1 MKYRRASLAVT
12 AMLTALTLTVVAC
25 SSSASTSSGANGS
38 TVSGSSSGADASQH
52 ATLTVAIPSSLV
64 DFSDALI
71 AQAAG
76 LFAKHNLTVKILTN
90 AGSNTLTDV
99 VSGQADLAQYTASA
113 ALSAAEQGKST
124 TVIYGTERD
133 PGAALDTSSGIT
145 SLAQLQ
151 SEKHC
156 SIASNAQGSQGYAY
170 ATIYINK
177 LGLKNCSLMTAGL
190 PALQLGGLKAG
201 TYQAIVTT
209 YQTGVQG
216 VQDGGHMLIDPTNA
230 ADLAKYGEPD
240 YLSGSLFGITSTLAS
255 ERPAIVRYLQAIGD
269 AVKLFESSSDAEV
282 ATLLKQADPDFA
294 ATPEATLEAQI
305 KSIRPYKG
313 AGLTGKIGDG
323 MTGTLNNQPGFIGS
337 NAWQIVLREYGQYG
351 LSGFVQN
358 AAVNSYAQRVDMSYY
373 DEAFK

>member
-1 MKYRRASLAVT
+1 MLA
-12 AMLTALTLTVVAC
+12 ALTLTVVAC
-25 SSSASTSSGANGS
+25 SSSASTSSGATGS
-38 TVSGSSSGADASQH
+38 TPSGPSSGSADASQH
-52 ATLTVAIPSSLV
+52 ATLTVVIPSSLV
-64 DFSDALI
+64 DFSEPLI

-133 PGAALDTSSGIT
+133 PSAALVTSSGIT

-151 SEKHC
+151 AEGHC

-170 ATIYINK
+170 ASIYKKK
-177 LGLKNCSLMTAGL
+177 LGLNNCSLMTAGL

-216 VQDGGHMLIDPTNA
+216 VQAGGHMLIDPTNA

-269 AVKLFESSSDAEV
+269 AITLFESSSDAEV
-282 ATLLKQADPDFA
+282 ATLLKKADPDFA

-305 KSIRPYKG
+305 QSIRPYKG
-313 AGLTGKIGDG
+313 AGLTGKIGDR
-323 MTGTLNNQPGFIGS
+323 MTGTLNNQPGFIGPK
-337 NAWQIVLREYGQYG
+337 AWQNAMSEYSQYG
-351 LSGFVQN
+351 LSGFVPT